1 MSEKEH
7 NLTSSF
13 SGIQQ
18 EFPDAELLPVDG
30 ATCQCYRVRLYGKLH
45 FLKRLKPEFR
55 TDPRYVAALR
65 KEFETGYTLE
75 HPALVRYVSH
85 GDDYIL
91 MDYVDGE
98 TLDLFLKHHSDF
110 FADKKN
116 SDRFLQQL
124 LSAVSYLHAH
134 QVLHLDLK
142 PQNIL
147 LTRIGNDVRL
157 VDFGFSYTDSF
168 PDTLGRTNRFA
179 APEQTDG
186 SNAVDERTDIYAIG
200 KLMETLPCASRYRRV
215 IHRCTQPEKEL
226 RYQTVAEVQK
236 ALERRGRWLLWAIPL
251 LVVLLVAIAALLWWH
266 QPGTLE
272 PTPESSLPQDT
283 IVSESAN
290 ISPVS
295 HVSEN
300 NSAASVEQNADEKI
314 EVGNETSEMT
324 PKPSKP
330 QDVETDMTQLIAE
343 HHSLI
348 DALFESNIGCY
359 RDSVAPYDMQVLNE
373 RFENYS
379 RQSAKVR
386 EDLIRKYPHLP
397 IETVFAEFSQYEQNK
412 IEEIAKIFKTGF

>member
-1 MSEKEH
+1 MDS
-7 NLTSSF
+7 SSF
-13 SGIQQ
+13 SNIPQS
-18 EFPDAELLPVDG
+18 FPDAELLPVDG

-65 KEFETGYTLE
+65 KEFETGYALDHE
-75 HPALVRYVSH
+75 ALVRYVSH

-98 TLDLFLKHHSDF
+98 TLDQFIEHHPDF
-110 FADKKN
+110 FANKKN
-116 SDRFLQQL
+116 ADRFLQQL

-142 PQNIL
+142 PQNVL

-200 KLMETLPCASRYRRV
+200 KLMELLPCASHYHRI

-236 ALERRGRWLLWAIPL
+236 ALERRGRWQLWMVPL
-251 LVVLLVAIAALLWWH
+251 LVVFLAAIAALFWWQ
-266 QPGTLE
+266 QPNTIE
-272 PTPESSLPQDT
+272 PTPEQSPQQDT
-283 IVSESAN
+283 IVSGNAGV
-290 ISPVS
+290 SPAS
-295 HVSEN
+295 RVSEN
-300 NSAASVEQNADEKI
+300 NSATLDAQN
-314 EVGNETSEMT
+314 VGETPTHQQSTSEMMPT
-324 PKPSKP
+324 PPAP
-330 QDVETDMTQLIAE
+330 HDIEADMTQLIAE
-343 HHSLI
+343 HHSRI

-359 RDSVAPYDMQVLNE
+359 RDSVYPYDMQVLNE

-379 RQSAKVR
+379 RQSAQVR
-386 EDLIRKYPHLP
+386 EDLVRKYPYLP
-397 IETVFAEFSQYEQNK
+397 IETVFEEFSQYEQSK
-412 IEEIAKIFKTGF
+412 LSELAKIFQTGF